1 MKEKYICRGRM
12 YILREEFDYFY
23 TGRSEYM
30 DIKEEIKTGKKLLRQ
45 SAVEPSGKAL
55 IPFAIF
61 VIVYLGCGV
70 ILEYQGAEMA
80 FYQFPAPLAAIIGV
94 MSAFV
99 LLAGSFDEKFEAF
112 VRGCGDS
119 NILIMCIIY
128 LLAGGFA
135 AVCNASGCLD
145 STVNLGLT
153 YIPAEYL
160 AAGIFIISGFIAT
173 ATGTSCGSA
182 AAVGPIAIAVADKAG
197 ISLPFI
203 MGCVIGGI
211 MLGDNLSIISD
222 TTIASTRTQGCEMK
236 DKFKLN
242 FWLTLAPAVITVILL
257 IAFGE
262 SGAGATS
269 GPYEFDWIKVLP
281 YIAVL
286 VTAVMGVN
294 VFVVLVGG
302 IFLAGAIGL
311 WYGALAPLSFA
322 QAIYKGFLSMSDIFL
337 LSLFTGGLAEM
348 VSRAGGIAFLL
359 DRVQRFIHGKNS
371 AELGI
376 SALVSITDIALA
388 NNTVAIIINGE
399 VAKGICYT
407 FRVDPRRSAALLS
420 TFSSIF
426 QGLIPY
432 GAQML
437 IVTSFAAGRV
447 SPLEVIPYAWF
458 IYLLAISAIVSVFIP
473 FSDGFIKK
481 DPWNFETGK
490 PQSKSAL

>member
-94 MSAFV
+94 MAAF
-99 LLAGSFDEKFEAF
+99 
-112 VRGCGDS
+112 
-119 NILIMCIIY
+119 I

-242 FWLTLAPAVITVILL
+242 FWLTLAPAVLTVILL

-407 FRVDPRRSAALLS
+407 FHVDPRRSAALLS

>member
-1 MKEKYICRGRM
+1 MGI
-12 YILREEFDYFY
+12 
-23 TGRSEYM
+23 
-30 DIKEEIKTGKKLLRQ
+30 IKEEVRASQ
-45 SAVEPSGKAL
+45 SILQQSMVAPSGKAL
-55 IPFAIF
+55 IPFVVF
-61 VIVYLGCGV
+61 VMVYLGCGL
-70 ILEYQGAEMA
+70 ILEYQGADMA
-80 FYQFPAPLAAIIGV
+80 FYQFPSPLAAIIGV
-94 MSAFV
+94 MSAFA
-99 LLAGSFDEKFEAF
+99 LFPGRFEEKFDAF
-112 VRGCGDS
+112 VHGCGDS
-119 NILIMCIIY
+119 NILIMCIVY

-135 AVCNASGCLD
+135 AVCSASGCLD

-160 AAGIFIISGFIAT
+160 AAGVFIISAFIAT

-182 AAVGPIAIAVADKAG
+182 AAIGPIAVAVADKAG

-222 TTIASTRTQGCEMK
+222 TTIASTRTQGCAMR

-242 FWLTLAPAVITVILL
+242 FWLTLAPAVLTVVLL
-257 IAFGE
+257 LVFGE
-262 SGAGATS
+262 SGIPAADDT
-269 GPYEFDWIKVLP
+269 YAFDWIHVVP
-281 YIAVL
+281 YLAVL
-286 VTAVMGVN
+286 ITAVAGMN
-294 VFVVLVGG
+294 VFAVLVGG
-302 IFLAGAIGL
+302 IFLSGAIGL
-311 WYGALAPLSFA
+311 WYGSLGALSFA
-322 QAIYKGFLSMSDIFL
+322 QAVYKGFLSMSDIFL

-359 DRVQRFIHGKNS
+359 DRVQRFIKGKRS

-399 VAKGICYT
+399 VAKRICYA

-420 TFSSIF
+420 TFSSVF
-426 QGLIPY
+426 QGLLPY

-458 IYLLAISAIVSVFIP
+458 IFLLAASAIISVFIP
-473 FSDGFIKK
+473 FSDGFIRKN
-481 DPWNFETGK
+481 PWNFETGK
-490 PQSKSAL
+490 PQHK

>member
-1 MKEKYICRGRM
+1 MDTTNMKEEM
-12 YILREEFDYFY
+12 
-23 TGRSEYM
+23 
-30 DIKEEIKTGKKLLRQ
+30 KTGKKIIRE
-45 SAVEPSGKAL
+45 SAVKPSGKAL
-55 IPFAIF
+55 IPFIIF
-61 VIVYLGCGV
+61 VAVYLGCGV
-70 ILEYQGAEMA
+70 ILEAQGAEMA

-94 MSAFV
+94 MAAFI
-99 LLAGSFDEKFEAF
+99 LLSGTFDEKFDTF
-112 VRGCGDS
+112 VHGCGDA

-135 AVCNASGCLD
+135 LVCNASGCLD

-153 YIPAEYL
+153 YIPPEYL

-182 AAVGPIAIAVADKAG
+182 AAVGPIAVAVADKAG

-242 FWLTLAPAVITVILL
+242 FWLTLAPAILTVILL

-262 SGAGATS
+262 SGTAEAA
-269 GPYEFDWIKVLP
+269 GPYEFDWIKVMP
-281 YIAVL
+281 YVVVL
-286 VTAVMGVN
+286 VTAVAGAN
-294 VFVVLVGG
+294 VFAVLVGG
-302 IFLAGAIGL
+302 TFLAGAIGL
-311 WYGALAPLSFA
+311 FYDALTPLTFA
-322 QAIYKGFLSMSDIFL
+322 QSIYKGFLSMSDIFL

-359 DRVQRFIHGKNS
+359 QKVQGFINGKRTG
-371 AELGI
+371 ELGI

-399 VAKGICYT
+399 VAKSICYK
-407 FRVDPRRSAALLS
+407 FHIDPRRSAALLS

-426 QGLIPY
+426 QGLVPY

-447 SPLEVIPYAWF
+447 SPLEVLPYAWF
-458 IYLLAISAIVSVFIP
+458 IYLLALSALVSIFIP
-473 FSDGFIKK
+473 FSDGFIRK

-490 PQSKSAL
+490 PQSKSAA